1 MTKVESPHT
10 RLKQY
15 DNIRVSNQK
24 KIEQIT
30 NTVQLSN
37 TVRMLQIYNSR
48 HNIALLGQVTT
59 HTVQNH

>member
-1 MTKVESPHT
+1 MT
-10 RLKQY
+10 
-15 DNIRVSNQK
+15 IRVSNQK
-24 KIEQIT
+24 KVRT
-30 NTVQLSN
+30 NTVTNTVELSN